1 MIVYEP
7 ILGQQK
13 FFNSEV
19 LDNLEEFKKRSELIL
34 ANRKVRDLDD
44 VENKVYTRDLFGGD

>member
-1 MIVYEP
+1 VIVYEP